1 MTKMEAAMEQ
11 LELDML
17 GVYAYADSSHARERE
32 LWRGF
37 LSYALPV
44 VMASSSES
52 IDKCL
57 SESIVYSVDELTARG
72 GNGGDSHES
81 MRCISALLAKEL
93 GVSPEFA
100 LASFFEG
107 ELPTKLY
114 KIKIKPQKKGAK
126 SKEEDNVIASWLAH
140 LAKLQSD
147 NKFLNQVEKWRSW
160 LHPTQKNKAG

>member
-1 MTKMEAAMEQ
+1 MEQ

-44 VMASSSES
+44 VMASNSEI
-52 IDKCL
+52 IDRCI
-57 SESIVYSVDELTARG
+57 SESIVYTVDELTARG

-81 MRCISALLAKEL
+81 MRCISSLLAKEL

-107 ELPTKLY
+107 KLPTKLY
-114 KIKIKPQKKGAK
+114 KIKVNPKKKKGEIK
-126 SKEEDNVIASWLAH
+126 SG
-140 LAKLQSD
+140 
-147 NKFLNQVEKWRSW
+147 R
-160 LHPTQKNKAG
+160 